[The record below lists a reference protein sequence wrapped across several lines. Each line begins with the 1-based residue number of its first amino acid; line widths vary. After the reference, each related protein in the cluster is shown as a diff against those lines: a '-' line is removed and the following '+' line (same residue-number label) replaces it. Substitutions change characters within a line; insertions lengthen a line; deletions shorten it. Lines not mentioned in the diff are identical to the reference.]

1 MVYAEAIGGEGMKTV
16 AQVAK
21 LTGVSVRTLHH
32 YDALGLLKP
41 TEITQSGYRLYD
53 DAALQ
58 RLQTILLFRELEF
71 PLKEIAR
78 ILDID
83 GFDRMEALRDQI
95 RLLELKREHLD
106 NLIQHARKLEKTGG
120 MYMNFKAFD
129 KSKVDTYA
137 AQAKEK
143 WGKTQAYKEF
153 EEKTK
158 DQSAEQLLSV
168 GDRLMDIFRQFGEI
182 RDQDPGSAQAQALV
196 QKLQDFIT
204 ANYYTCTKQIL
215 AGLGQMYVAGDSMT
229 DNINA
234 AGGEGTA
241 DFASRAIEI
250 FCK

>member
-1 MVYAEAIGGEGMKTV
+1 MVYACIIGGEGMKTV

-41 TEITQSGYRLYD
+41 TQVTEAGYRLYD
-53 DAALQ
+53 DQALQ

-78 ILDID
+78 ILESED
-83 GFDRMEALRDQI
+83 FDKMEALRDQI
-95 RLLELKREHLD
+95 RLLEMKRDHLD
-106 NLIQHARKLEKTGG
+106 KLIDHARSVEKSGG
-120 MYMNFKAFD
+120 IHMSFKAFD
-129 KSKVDTYA
+129 KSKMDAYA

-158 DQSAEQLLSV
+158 GQTQEQQLSA
-168 GDRLMDIFRQFGEI
+168 GDRLMDIFREFGQI
-182 RDQDPGSAQAQALV
+182 RDQDPAGAQAQALV
-196 QKLQDFIT
+196 KKLQDFIT

-241 DFASRAIEI
+241 DFVSRAIAL

>member
-1 MVYAEAIGGEGMKTV
+1 MKTV
-16 AQVAK
+16 TQMAK

-41 TEITQSGYRLYD
+41 TKVTESGYRLYD
-53 DAALQ
+53 EEAEK
-58 RLQTILLFRELEF
+58 RLHTILLFRELEF
-71 PLKEIAR
+71 PLKEIQA
-78 ILDID
+78 ILESDN
-83 GFDRMEALRDQI
+83 FDRMEALRQQI

-106 NLIQHARKLEKTGG
+106 TLIAHAKKLERTGG
-120 MYMNFKAFD
+120 KNMSFKAFD
-129 KSKVDTYA
+129 KSKMEGYA

-143 WGKTQAYKEF
+143 WGKTQAYREF

-158 DQSAEQLLSV
+158 GQSSEDQLSAGE
-168 GDRLMDIFRQFGEI
+168 RLMDIFREFGEI
-182 RDQDPGSAQAQALV
+182 RDQDPGSPQAQALV
-196 QKLQDFIT
+196 KKLRDFIT

-241 DFASRAIEI
+241 DFASRAISI

>member
-1 MVYAEAIGGEGMKTV
+1 MKTV

-234 AGGEGTA
+234 AGGEGPA

>member
-1 MVYAEAIGGEGMKTV
+1 MKTV

-41 TEITQSGYRLYD
+41 AMVTQSGYRLYD
-53 DAALQ
+53 EEAIR
-58 RLQTILLFRELEF
+58 RLHTILLFRELEF
-71 PLKEIAR
+71 PLKEIQA
-78 ILDID
+78 ILESDN
-83 GFDRMEALRDQI
+83 FDRMEALRQQI

-106 NLIQHARKLEKTGG
+106 VLIEHARQLEKTGG
-120 MYMNFKAFD
+120 MYMSFKAFD
-129 KSKVDTYA
+129 KSKMDTYA

-153 EEKTK
+153 EEKSRG
-158 DQSAEQLLSV
+158 QSPEQQLSA
-168 GDRLMDIFRQFGEI
+168 GDRLMDIFREFGEI
-182 RDQDPGSAQAQALV
+182 RDQDPAGAEAQTLV
-196 QKLQDFIT
+196 KKLQDFIT

-241 DFASRAIEI
+241 DFASRAIGV

>member
-1 MVYAEAIGGEGMKTV
+1 MKTV

-41 TEITQSGYRLYD
+41 TQVTEAGYRLYD
-53 DAALQ
+53 DQALQ

-78 ILDID
+78 ILESED
-83 GFDRMEALRDQI
+83 FDKMEALRDQI
-95 RLLELKREHLD
+95 RLLEMKRDHLD
-106 NLIQHARKLEKTGG
+106 KLIDHARSVEKSGG
-120 MYMNFKAFD
+120 IHMSFKAFD
-129 KSKVDTYA
+129 KSKMDAYA

-158 DQSAEQLLSV
+158 GQTQEQQLSA
-168 GDRLMDIFRQFGEI
+168 GDRLMDIFREFGQI
-182 RDQDPGSAQAQALV
+182 RDQDPAGAQAQALV
-196 QKLQDFIT
+196 KKLQDFIT

-241 DFASRAIEI
+241 DFVSRAIAL